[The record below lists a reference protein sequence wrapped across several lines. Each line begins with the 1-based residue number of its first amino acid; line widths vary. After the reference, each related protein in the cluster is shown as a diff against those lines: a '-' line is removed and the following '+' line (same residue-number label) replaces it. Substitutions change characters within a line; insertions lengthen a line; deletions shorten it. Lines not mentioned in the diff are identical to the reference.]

1 MKENIRPPEEYV
13 DQRGHSFCC
22 QNDDIYAV
30 APLADSDIA
39 INCVNH
45 SNLVSVEYSCYQ
57 MEYSMSFTIEPKL
70 RPTRMYKC
78 RKSI

>member
-39 INCVNH
+39 TDDP
-45 SNLVSVEYSCYQ
+45 SLE
-57 MEYSMSFTIEPKL
+57 IEWL
-70 RPTRMYKC
+70 C
-78 RKSI
+78 L